1 MLHTPRS
8 RFLVLAET
16 QLPISPEKSGD
27 AVSKA
32 RQIFAQFHK
41 TEIKVFLEPARVNL
55 GNPGHSILQVVIIII
70 YTMIHSIYA
79 YIIHTFIHSAYE
91 YVHCMTLHNIHT
103 YII

>member
-1 MLHTPRS
+1 M
-8 RFLVLAET
+8 AET

-32 RQIFAQFHK
+32 RQIFAQLHK
-41 TEIKVFLEPARVNL
+41 TEIRVFLEPARVNL

-70 YTMIHSIYA
+70 YTVIHNNIYA

-91 YVHCMTLHNIHT
+91 YVHCMT
-103 YII
+103 